1 MDDYEA
7 ASRLEPERPEPVLRW
22 NACARI
28 IMRTPHCMEAPG
40 ELGEHG
46 IE

>member
-1 MDDYEA
+1 MEEYDSA
-7 ASRLEPERPEPVLRW
+7 AQAAPDRPEPVLRW

-28 IMRTPHCMEAPG
+28 LMRNPHCVPDPE
-40 ELGEHG
+40 EQLEHE